1 MSKYED
7 GQKKQHWQKNFK
19 FSKRNPYVS
28 NDEDL
33 DLLSENLCFCVFD
46 VTPHESDVLI
56 PNSCPGSRDSFC
68 QRPDETGRQVTVRC
82 AVP

>member
-1 MSKYED
+1 M
-7 GQKKQHWQKNFK
+7 
-19 FSKRNPYVS
+19 
-28 NDEDL
+28 
-33 DLLSENLCFCVFD
+33 SENLCFCVFD

>member
-1 MSKYED
+1 MESIAPNVVTYTAVMGACGKAQLSPT
-7 GQKKQHWQKNFK
+7 GFICA
-19 FSKRNPYVS
+19 
-28 NDEDL
+28 
-33 DLLSENLCFCVFD
+33 LSENLCFCVFD